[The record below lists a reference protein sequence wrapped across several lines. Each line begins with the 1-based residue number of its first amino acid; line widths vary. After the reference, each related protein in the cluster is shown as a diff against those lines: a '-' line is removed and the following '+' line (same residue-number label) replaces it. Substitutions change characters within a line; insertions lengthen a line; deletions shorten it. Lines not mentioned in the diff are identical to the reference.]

1 MKLYTKNIKFSY
13 GNKEVLKGI
22 DLNVKKGEVVS
33 IVGPNGSGKS
43 TLLKCIQGIL
53 KPKDGAV
60 YVNDKETSTM
70 ALGDLA
76 KTLGYVPQS
85 SVEVFTQSVFETVLM
100 GRKPHLTWGVRK
112 KDLEIVED
120 ILTYMGLEDIS
131 QCYLNELSGGQKQKA
146 LIARALAQEP
156 EVILLDEPTNN
167 LDIKHQLEVLQII
180 KSISEQRG
188 SSFIMVIHDLNLA
201 ARFSDRLVL
210 LNEGEIFSEGTAEEV
225 LTEENIKKVYEVE
238 SIIQNTHIGR
248 CILPVT
254 PLKI

>member
-13 GNKEVLKGI
+13 GDKEVLKGI
-22 DLNVKKGEVVS
+22 DFNVKKGEVVS

-43 TLLKCIQGIL
+43 TLLKCIQGII
-53 KPKDGAV
+53 KPKAGAV
-60 YVNDKETSTM
+60 YINDKETSTM
-70 ALGDLA
+70 ALSDLA

-85 SVEVFTQSVFETVLM
+85 SVEVFTQTVFETVLM

-180 KSISEQRG
+180 KNISEQRG

-210 LNEGEIFSEGTAEEV
+210 LNEGEIFSEGNAEEV

>member
-22 DLNVKKGEVVS
+22 DFNVKKGEVVS

-53 KPKDGAV
+53 KPKAGFV
-60 YVNDKETSTM
+60 YINDKETSTM
-70 ALGDLA
+70 ALSELA

-85 SVEVFTQSVFETVLM
+85 SVEVFTQTVFETVLM

-180 KSISEQRG
+180 KNISEQRG

-210 LNEGEIFSEGTAEEV
+210 LNEGEIFSEGTAKEV

>member
-85 SVEVFTQSVFETVLM
+85 SVEVFTQTVFETVLM

>member
-85 SVEVFTQSVFETVLM
+85 SVEVFTQTVFETVLM

-210 LNEGEIFSEGTAEEV
+210 LNEGEIFSEGNAEEV